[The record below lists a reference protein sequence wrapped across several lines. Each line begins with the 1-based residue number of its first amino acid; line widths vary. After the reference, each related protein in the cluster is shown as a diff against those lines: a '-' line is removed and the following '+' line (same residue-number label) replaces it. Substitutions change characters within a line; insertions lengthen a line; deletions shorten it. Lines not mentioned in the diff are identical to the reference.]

1 MKKSSAYACIISAAT
16 LWGLIGA
23 FSVPLLAAGFSSA
36 SVVAV
41 RALGAAALLSLVFG
55 LKRPAAFRIAPRD
68 IWFFL
73 GTGVLSFLL
82 FSWCYFR
89 CTQTASLAVAATLLY
104 TGPTFVTLLSA
115 LLWKER
121 VTRRKLFALTMTFLG
136 CALVAGIF
144 DARLNL
150 PGLVFGLG
158 SGFCYALY
166 SIFGRYALSKYGVET
181 VTLWTFLCAAA
192 GAAVFL
198 LRPAEL
204 ALLAQPRMLLLSA
217 GLAALSTVLP
227 FLLYTKGLT
236 AVSSSHAA
244 ILATIEPAVA
254 VFVSILVFGDAL
266 TLPAAAG
273 VALIL
278 AAVVILR

>member
-1 MKKSSAYACIISAAT
+1 MKKSSAYACIIGAAT
-16 LWGLIGA
+16 LWGLIGT
-23 FSVPLLAAGFSSA
+23 FSVPLLASGFSSA
-36 SVVAV
+36 SVVAA
-41 RALGAAALLSLVFG
+41 RAFGAAALLSLLFG
-55 LKRPAAFRIAPRD
+55 PTKPGAFRIAPRD
-68 IWFFL
+68 IRYFI
-73 GTGVLSFLL
+73 GTGVVSFLL

-89 CTQTASLAVAATLLY
+89 CIQTSSLAVAATLLY
-104 TGPTFVTLLSA
+104 TGPTFVTVLSV
-115 LLWKER
+115 LLWKEP
-121 VTRRKLFALTMTFLG
+121 VTRRKLLALAMTFLG

-150 PGLVFGLG
+150 SGLVFGFG

-166 SIFGRYALSKYGVET
+166 SIFGRYALAKYSVET

-192 GAAVFL
+192 GSLVFL

-204 ALLAQPRMLLLSA
+204 ALLAQPRTLLLA
-217 GLAALSTVLP
+217 LGLAALSTVAP
-227 FLLYTKGLT
+227 FLLYTKGLS

-244 ILATIEPAVA
+244 ILATIEPVVA
-254 VFVSILVFGDAL
+254 VLVSVLVFGEAL

>member
-1 MKKSSAYACIISAAT
+1 MKKSSAYACIIAAAT
-16 LWGLIGA
+16 LWGFIGM
-23 FSVPLLAAGFSSA
+23 FSVPLLALGFSSA

-41 RALGAAALLSLVFG
+41 RALGAAALLSLLFG
-55 LKRPAAFRIAPRD
+55 LTKPAVFRIAPRD
-68 IWFFL
+68 ILYFI
-73 GTGVLSFLL
+73 GTGVVSFLF

-89 CTQTASLAVAATLLY
+89 CIQTSSLAVAATLLY
-104 TGPTFVTLLSA
+104 TGPTFVTVLSA
-115 LLWKER
+115 LLWKEP
-121 VTRRKLFALTMTFLG
+121 VTRRKLLALLMTFLG
-136 CALVAGIF
+136 CALVTSVF

-150 PGLVFGLG
+150 PGLAFGLG

-166 SIFGRYALSKYGVET
+166 SIFGRYALNRYIVET

-192 GAAVFL
+192 GSAFFL
-198 LRPAEL
+198 FRPAEL
-204 ALLAQPRMLLLSA
+204 ALLAQPRTLLVSA
-217 GLAALSTVLP
+217 CLAALSTVAP
-227 FLLYTKGLT
+227 FLLYTKGLS

-254 VFVSILVFGDAL
+254 VLVSVLAFGEAL
-266 TLPAAAG
+266 TLPAAFG

>member
-1 MKKSSAYACIISAAT
+1 MKQSSAYACIVGAAA
-16 LWGLIGA
+16 LWGLIGM
-23 FSVPLLAAGFSSA
+23 FSMPLLALGLSSA

-41 RALGAAALLSLVFG
+41 RALGAAALLSFLFG
-55 LKRPAAFRIAPRD
+55 VTRPRAFRVAPRD
-68 IWFFL
+68 VRYFI

-89 CTQTASLAVAATLLY
+89 CIQASSLAVAATLLY
-104 TGPTFVTLLSA
+104 TGPTFVTVLSVI
-115 LLWKER
+115 LWKEP
-121 VTRRKLFALTMTFLG
+121 VTRRKLLALAMTFLG

-144 DARLNL
+144 GAWLNL
-150 PGLVFGLG
+150 RGLLFGLG

-166 SIFGRYALSKYGVET
+166 SIFGRYALGKYDVET

-192 GAAVFL
+192 GAALFL

-204 ALLAQPRMLLLSA
+204 SLLAQPRALLLAA
-217 GLAALSTVLP
+217 GLAALSTVAP
-227 FLLYTKGLT
+227 FLLYTRGLA
-236 AVSSSHAA
+236 AVASSHAA
-244 ILATIEPAVA
+244 ILATIEPVVA
-254 VFVSILVFGDAL
+254 VFVSVLVFGEAL
-266 TLPAAAG
+266 TLPAALG